1 MFKNYSLINGLYE
14 NGIIE
19 KLPKFLIRKIRK
31 SFNIHFIPTSKKFL
45 SEQNY
50 PMVHS
55 YVAQNE
61 LFNHFKLKKKTNILQ
76 YMSVFNSPTIFN
88 F

>member
-55 YVAQNE
+55 YVAQKRNG
-61 LFNHFKLKKKTNILQ
+61 FMIKKTNILQ
-76 YMSVFNSPTIFN
+76 LLFFNSPTIFN